1 MTRAR
6 DLARI
11 ANSNALTID
20 SSGNVGIGSTVP
32 TSKLSVVGIVSASQ
46 VFASGVNLAN
56 VASGNITPTSV
67 VISGEGATAVTINS
81 SGINAGIATF
91 TNLTVNGTQTIINTT
106 SLEITDKNIG
116 IGSTSTPSDSYADGA
131 GITIYGTTNKT
142 LTWDNS
148 NSRLAF
154 STNVYAPKYYGDGS
168 TLTNVSAGLALQQS
182 GSAVVGGAAT
192 TINFSGAT
200 ISNVSS
206 GIATITIASAG
217 LGTEALISSGITTT
231 LNLTKQDHK
240 VTATGI
246 TTITVSGG
254 TEGES
259 HTVRIVNSGIA
270 TVGFSTFFLF
280 PSGSVPVLPTTSGAI
295 SILSFTVH
303 RVGAAGTQ
311 LLAGASQNFS

>member
-32 TSKLSVVGIVSASQ
+32 TSKLSVVGVVSATTF
-46 VFASGVNLAN
+46 VGALTGNATGLSGNPNITV
-56 VASGNITPTSV
+56 GNITGS
-67 VISGEGATAVTINS
+67 A
-81 SGINAGIATF
+81 ATF

-154 STNVYAPKYYGDGS
+154 STDIYAPKYYGDGS

-182 GSAVVGGAAT
+182 GAVVVGGSAT

-217 LGTEALISSGITTT
+217 LGTEALTASGITTT

-295 SILSFTVH
+295 SLLSFTVQ
-303 RVGAAGTQ
+303 RVGVAGTQ

>member
-81 SGINAGIATF
+81 SGITGGAATF

-106 SLEITDKNIG
+106 SLEISDKNIG

-182 GSAVVGGAAT
+182 GSTVVGGAAT

-217 LGTEALISSGITTT
+217 LGTESLTASGITTT

-280 PSGSVPVLPTTSGAI
+280 PSGSVPSLPTTSGAI

>member
-11 ANSNALTID
+11 ANSNALTVD

-67 VISGEGATAVTINS
+67 AISGEGAIAVTINS

-182 GSAVVGGAAT
+182 GSAVVGGSAT

-217 LGTEALISSGITTT
+217 LGTEALTASGIT
-231 LNLTKQDHK
+231 
-240 VTATGI
+240 
-246 TTITVSGG
+246 S
-254 TEGES
+254 
-259 HTVRIVNSGIA
+259 
-270 TVGFSTFFLF
+270 
-280 PSGSVPVLPTTSGAI
+280 
-295 SILSFTVH
+295 
-303 RVGAAGTQ
+303 
-311 LLAGASQNFS
+311 

>member
-11 ANSNALTID
+11 ANSNALTVD

-81 SGINAGIATF
+81 SGITGGAATF

-106 SLEITDKNIG
+106 SLEISDKNIG

-217 LGTEALISSGITTT
+217 LGTEALISSGIVTT
-231 LNLTKQDHK
+231 LNLVKQDHK

-280 PSGSVPVLPTTSGAI
+280 PSGSVPSLPTADGTI
-295 SILSFTVH
+295 NLISFTVH

-311 LLAGASQNFS
+311 LLAGAGLNYQ